1 VVTSLRTAAL
11 LAALAASLAGCASSR
26 WERTEKVTSNGDS
39 ARLYVPKLYAPLR
52 PGSVYPDKRRPIA
65 AAGRPSVIVVCPTG
79 GKCPKDRLLG
89 PLAERGIVVLLFE
102 GGLKEP
108 PKEDLLRTRPEAAGA
123 PQGWLLVEPTVDFL
137 RRWMGAGATPDAVAI
152 LQSRAPE
159 PTALPSP
166 SSPSKQL
173 FGTATRRVLL
183 AALLGSEANS
193 PSETTVEKLY
203 APDAAGRLPR
213 EAYRDAAEWL
223 AGELGAR

>member
-1 VVTSLRTAAL
+1 MKNVAIAECLLVAL
-11 LAALAASLAGCASSR
+11 LASGCASSV
-26 WERTEKVTSNGDS
+26 WERTEKISSNGEG
-39 ARLYVPKLYAPLR
+39 ARLYVPRLYAPLR
-52 PGSVYPDKRRPIA
+52 PGSVYPDRRRPVA
-65 AAGRPSVIVVCPTG
+65 AAGRPAVVVVCLAAG
-79 GKCPKDRLLG
+79 NCPKDRILG

-108 PKEDLLRTRPEAAGA
+108 PKENLLRTRPEAAGA
-123 PQGWLLVEPTVDFL
+123 PQGLLLVEPTGDFL
-137 RRWMGAGATPDAVAI
+137 RRWIGADATRRAMAI

-159 PTALPSP
+159 PAALPSP

-173 FGTATRRVLL
+173 FDSLPRRVLL
-183 AALLGSEANS
+183 AALLGSEAKTS
-193 PSETTVEKLY
+193 SAGVIERLY